1 MFRMRRP
8 VERPETG
15 RLLGRWGE
23 QDRLREALV
32 RLRGGDGGLWLVEGD
47 AGAGK
52 TTLVESVL
60 SPELRVMRG
69 GGPGRGIPC
78 GPLRAALSGHW
89 PGAAAG
95 AEGDVPAV
103 VREAFER
110 LARERPTVVF
120 LDDLQWADAATLT
133 VLGGWAVPST
143 GLPLLVIGAFRS
155 DELPRGHPVRE
166 LRSRLRQ
173 AAGGKER
180 HVRLGP
186 LGPGDSALLVRRV
199 LGDMATQDVVD
210 TVVRRAR
217 GLPFY
222 LEELASA
229 VAETGDTAVV
239 PESVTDAVLQRV
251 ARLSDAARSVA
262 PVVAVSGSVRLDVLA
277 EFGAEEAGIEEL
289 FDAGALVRPPGAGAG
304 EAAFRHALMG
314 EALYAAIPWARRR
327 RLHAALAQAMEVR
340 GEAPA
345 LVAAHWEKAHEPT
358 RACPLL
364 LEAAEA
370 ACRVHAYRDGMDTI
384 ERALALWPTGA
395 DADVRTRALD
405 LLGECAA
412 RCGETGKAARAW
424 EQVATTCQATGDHV
438 AHARIAR
445 CLAGVYELADDWPR
459 ALAARYV
466 AAEKYATTGRRAEAA
481 AERLAA
487 ASHLHSAGDLTGAM
501 RLVAEAWQ
509 DIDAT
514 ELDRAAELR
523 VRAMGTEGLIM
534 AKRGEGAAGIVLTRE
549 ALDLALGSGAD
560 SLAADIYYLYADAL
574 EQRTAYPAALDAWT
588 DALSFCRTRG
598 LDADAHVCLAC
609 LTPAL
614 RHTGQW
620 DRALKAGQE
629 VLAQDDAPDVARMVA
644 TGEIGLI
651 LANRGTTASAR
662 RHLARAAA
670 YARVHELFALEI
682 DTGWGLARTDALD
695 GHDDSATTR
704 LRELTTRCLA
714 LEEHH
719 YSVAALRWAATYFA
733 RHELRGDLGAC
744 TDALAR
750 VAAATGTAE
759 ATAALAHALAEAAL
773 LEGDAHRAADRFERA
788 LALLVAVALPPE
800 TAETQARAGA
810 ALAAAGDRTNAVER
824 LVGAYHTA
832 RSLRARPLASAA
844 ARELEALGED
854 VRRRLGPRAA
864 RQTGTASLTRR
875 ECEVLRLVAAG
886 LTNSEIAARLFL
898 STRTVDM
905 HVRNLLTKLDCHT
918 RTEAVRRAEEL
929 AVLTT
934 VS

>member
-1 MFRMRRP
+1 
-8 VERPETG
+8 
-15 RLLGRWGE
+15 
-23 QDRLREALV
+23 V
-32 RLRGGDGGLWLVEGD
+32 RG
-47 AGAGK
+47 
-52 TTLVESVL
+52 
-60 SPELRVMRG
+60 
-69 GGPGRGIPC
+69 
-78 GPLRAALSGHW
+78 
-89 PGAAAG
+89 
-95 AEGDVPAV
+95 
-103 VREAFER
+103 AFER

-133 VLGGWAVPST
+133 VLGGWAVPPT

-173 AAGGKER
+173 AGGGKDR
-180 HVRLGP
+180 HLRVGP
-186 LGPGDSALLVRRV
+186 LGLGDSTLLVRRV
-199 LGDMATQDVVD
+199 LAGTVTQDVVD
-210 TVVRRAR
+210 TVVRRAH

-222 LEELASA
+222 LEEIASA
-229 VAETGDTAVV
+229 IAETGDTAVV

-251 ARLSDAARSVA
+251 ARLSEAARSVA
-262 PVVAVSGSVRLDVLA
+262 QVVSVSGAVRLDVLA
-277 EFGAEEAGIEEL
+277 EYGAEEAGIEEL
-289 FDAGALVRPPGAGAG
+289 FDAGALVQAPGAGAG
-304 EAAFRHALMG
+304 AGAGAGEVVAFRHALMG
-314 EALYAAIPWARRR
+314 EALYAAIPWAHRR
-327 RLHAALAQAMEVR
+327 RLHAALAQAMEGR
-340 GEAPA
+340 SAPA
-345 LVAAHWEKAHEPT
+345 LSAAHWEKADEPV
-358 RACPLL
+358 RARPLL

-370 ACRVHAYRDGMDTI
+370 ACQAHAYRDAMDTI
-384 ERALALWPTGA
+384 ERALALWPAGA
-395 DADVRTRALD
+395 DTDARLRALD

-424 EQVATTCQATGDHV
+424 EQVALARRAAGDSA
-438 AHARIAR
+438 AHARIAQ

-459 ALAARYV
+459 ALEARCV
-466 AAEKYATTGRRAEAA
+466 AAEQYARTGRRAEAA

-501 RLVAEAWQ
+501 RLVGEVWQ
-509 DIDAT
+509 DIDAA
-514 ELDRAAELR
+514 EPDHAAELR
-523 VRAMGTEGLIM
+523 ARAVGTEGLIR
-534 AKRGEGAAGIVLTRE
+534 AKRGEGVVGVELTRH
-549 ALDLALGSGAD
+549 ALDLALGSGSDA
-560 SLAADIYYLYADAL
+560 LAAEIYYLYADAL
-574 EQRTAYPAALDAWT
+574 EQCTAYPAALDAWAN
-588 DALSFCRTRG
+588 ALSFCRTRG
-598 LDADAHVCLAC
+598 LDSDAHVCLAC

-629 VLAQDDAPDVARMVA
+629 VLARDDAPDVARMVA
-644 TGEIGLI
+644 TGETGLI

-662 RHLARAAA
+662 RHLAAAAA

-682 DTGWGLARTDALD
+682 DTGWGLARADTLD

-704 LRELTTRCLA
+704 LRDLTARCLD

-719 YSVAALRWAATYFA
+719 YCVAALRWAATYFA
-733 RHELRGDLGAC
+733 RHKLPGDLGAC

-750 VAAATGTAE
+750 IAATTGTAE

-810 ALAAAGDRTNAVER
+810 ALAAAGDRTRAVER

-832 RSLRARPLASAA
+832 RSLRARPLATAA
-844 ARELEALGED
+844 ACELEELGED
-854 VRRRLGPRAA
+854 IRRRLGPRAA
-864 RQTGTASLTRR
+864 RQTDTAGLTRR
-875 ECEVLRLVAAG
+875 EGEVLRLVAAG

-918 RTEAVRRAEEL
+918 RTEAVRRAGEL
-929 AVLTT
+929 AILTT
-934 VS
+934 VP